1 MGLTADQRIIV
12 AIVISF
18 TAYGLGRNLLIYFV
32 LSWLNPFLGAIVLA
46 VRHMAKPADGSKWIY
61 ELVARAK
68 LRLWSRKMKPDDF
81 EDPKN

>member
-46 VRHMAKPADGSKWIY
+46 IRHMAKPAMDPSGFIKSSR
-61 ELVARAK
+61 EQSCVSGRAK
-68 LRLWSRKMKPDDF
+68 
-81 EDPKN
+81 